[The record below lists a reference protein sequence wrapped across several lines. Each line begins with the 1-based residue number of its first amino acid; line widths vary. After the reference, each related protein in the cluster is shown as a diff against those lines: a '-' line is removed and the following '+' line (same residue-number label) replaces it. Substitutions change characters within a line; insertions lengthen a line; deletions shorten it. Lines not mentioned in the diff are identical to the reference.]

1 MSQNKLLLRG
11 WSWRRP
17 MIIKVSSLVFFLCW
31 YSLCLSQEEFT
42 ISNLT
47 KVPQASYAQP
57 ALVPHH
63 LRYFVGVPL
72 LSGLQLSSNSQ
83 GFTLKDIGLTSLSDR
98 DLNYDL
104 ARRMTDTDN
113 TYRFGARTDLF
124 YGGITNKSGVFTI
137 NFTERVLGEA
147 ILPNDLFGALA
158 DEEMGVG
165 YQEGYYDLSSLSVEA
180 LHFKELGVAYT
191 TQKRKGVNW
200 GIRLKFLLGHE
211 ALSSENE
218 ELMLY
223 YGGDS
228 DYQMFSSMGKLTL
241 SSAGFS
247 HFSPEEK
254 LFRLF
259 SVRNAGVALDAGFH
273 YRYNK
278 RWEFFGSVRDLGG
291 ITWRKNLNQREISGD
306 FPNLE
311 SEVDYSFD
319 DLIYERA
326 ETTKSFRTSLPTQFA
341 GGMRYFLKNDHRI
354 NALASLRLYPS
365 GADLGLSVGYYIPV
379 APWLEWTGTYSVYNK
394 QFLNVGTGFAMQFGR
409 VQLYFASD
417 NILSAFSP
425 MGSYNTHFQSGINLT
440 WNKPEK
446 KRRRPTANRETI
458 QPEDPKIASAVGE
471 PAVGK
476 IDDEEQDPYFT
487 LNSQFTT
494 ETEGKEVKAIYVD
507 IYRYNDNEERQLIHT
522 SRYPSDEFEVTL
534 YRLHSLHELVVKAY
548 GFEPLVYQFVP
559 DESGLSR
566 AFKLVPVSDGT
577 KE

>member
-1 MSQNKLLLRG
+1 MSKNKLLLRG

-17 MIIKVSSLVFFLCW
+17 MIKKVSILVFLLSWYNLCH
-31 YSLCLSQEEFT
+31 SQTEFT

-63 LRYFVGVPL
+63 LRYFIGVPV
-72 LSGLQLSSNSQ
+72 LSGLQFNGNSQ
-83 GFTLKDIGLTSLSDR
+83 GFTLKDIGLTSLSDPNI
-98 DLNYDL
+98 NYDM
-104 ARRMTDTDN
+104 ARRMTSADN
-113 TYRFGARTDLF
+113 TYRFDARTDLL

-137 NFTERVLGEA
+137 NFTERVLGET

-158 DEEMGVG
+158 DEEMGMS
-165 YQEGYYDLSSLSVEA
+165 YQEGYYDLSSLSVQA

-211 ALSSENE
+211 GLSSENQ

-223 YGGDS
+223 NSGQT
-228 DYQMFSSMGKLTL
+228 DYQQFSSMGNFTL
-241 SSAGFS
+241 RSAGFS
-247 HFSPEEK
+247 HFSAEER

-278 RWEFFGSVRDLGG
+278 RWEFFGSIRDLGG
-291 ITWRKNLNQREISGD
+291 ITWRKNLSLREVSGD
-306 FPNLE
+306 FDSLE
-311 SEVDYSFD
+311 SEIDNSFD
-319 DLIYERA
+319 DLVYEYP
-326 ETTKSFRTSLPTQFA
+326 ENTQSFRTTLPVQFS
-341 GGMRYFLKNDHRI
+341 GGMRYFLKNEHRI
-354 NALASLRLYPS
+354 NGLISARMYPS
-365 GADLGLSVGYYIPV
+365 GTDLGLSVGYYIPV
-379 APWLEWTGTYSVYNK
+379 TKWLEWTGTYSVYNK
-394 QFLNVGTGFAMQFGR
+394 QFLNVGTGFAMQFGK

-425 MGSYNTHFQSGINLT
+425 AGNYNSHFQTGVNLT

-446 KRRRPTANRETI
+446 KRKRPTANRETI
-458 QPEDPKIASAVGE
+458 QPEDPAVVTATGKPSAG
-471 PAVGK
+471 P
-476 IDDEEQDPYFT
+476 EEAEEEEPYFT
-487 LNSQFTT
+487 LNSQFST
-494 ETEGKEVKAIYVD
+494 EAEGKEVKAIYVD

-534 YRLHSLHELVVKAY
+534 YQIHSLHELVVKAY

-559 DESGLSR
+559 NEEGLNR
-566 AFKLVPVSDGT
+566 EFKLIPEAG
-577 KE
+577 K